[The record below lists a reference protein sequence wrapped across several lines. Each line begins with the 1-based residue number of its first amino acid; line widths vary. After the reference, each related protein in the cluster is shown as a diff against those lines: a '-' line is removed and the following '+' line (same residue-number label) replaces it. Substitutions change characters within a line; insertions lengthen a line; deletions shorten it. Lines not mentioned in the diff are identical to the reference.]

1 MSIYLAR
8 NGKMLTRLNGTR
20 NFGSVL
26 SPVPPGPTPPTPTPT
41 EVTIG
46 DQTWGTKNLAVTDGG
61 EGIITQV
68 VNYGYGDVVEYY
80 YTWPA
85 AVRLANGIEGW
96 HLPSVEE
103 YETLA
108 SNVGGISH
116 AGTKLKSTYGWDP
129 DSYAGTDDYG
139 FCALPAG
146 NAVNTTTPSVLFHDF
161 GKLAK
166 FWTSSTTTGTTTYAV
181 TKYFNGTLSMNAQ
194 SEGKYDCYCT
204 VRLIKD

>member
-20 NFGSVL
+20 YFGSTL
-26 SPVPPGPTPPTPTPT
+26 SPTPPAPTPG

-46 DQTWGTKNLAVTDGG
+46 DQTWSTKNLALTDWG
-61 EGIITQV
+61 EGIVTKV
-68 VNYGYGDVVEYY
+68 VNYGQGNVIEYY

-85 AVRLANGIEGW
+85 AVRVANLVEGW
-96 HLPSVEE
+96 HLPTRAEWD
-103 YETLA
+103 TLD
-108 SNVGGISH
+108 SYIGWRT

-129 DSYAGTDDYG
+129 DTSAGTDDYG

-146 NAVNTTTPSVLFHDF
+146 YTTNPNPSTSFSEF
-161 GKLAK
+161 GKEAI
-166 FWTSSTTTGTTTYAV
+166 FWTSTNSSGSSAYALA
-181 TKYFNGTLSMNAQ
+181 KCFDWTLSMNDL
-194 SEGKYDCYCT
+194 SEGKYDFYCT